1 MTIHMIM
8 TWLQIKILC
17 KKKKNKKKKK
27 KKKVKDADICIKRIA
42 LPTLKTFLPK
52 EPRMLKQ
59 VVITLNLV

>member
-17 KKKKNKKKKK
+17 LRKKKKKK
-27 KKKVKDADICIKRIA
+27 KKKVKDADIWNKIIE

>member
-8 TWLQIKILC
+8 TWLQIKILFL
-17 KKKKNKKKKK
+17 KKNNN

>member
-17 KKKKNKKKKK
+17 LKKKKKK